1 MPTRANI
8 HEFKAHLSE
17 YTRKVKSG
25 ETVILCERNVPIA
38 ELRPIGAGIENRIPR
53 PEPGLFAGVILSGAE
68 EFFTADGEIEGDFY
82 AEDSKAGVR

>member
-1 MPTRANI
+1 MSTSANI

-38 ELRPIGAGIENRIPR
+38 ELRPIGAVVEARAPR
-53 PEPGLFAGVILSGAE
+53 PEPGLFAGVILSEVE
-68 EFFTADGEIEGDFY
+68 EFFAADNEIEGDFY
-82 AEDSKAGVR
+82 AER